1 MLKTIKKILKM
12 ATKQE
17 LEQQLAEAVAT
28 AQRLNDELK
37 LTRAENNHLKE
48 ENNSLNN
55 NLIEAIERVRYLD
68 GQIRMLES
76 QRTASTKYSD
86 KDKNY

>member
-1 MLKTIKKILKM
+1 M